1 MSAKNKDTYKS
12 EVFIQELSKL
22 SLKTTAIV
30 FFNKQVFSKKIH
42 FSPTTTEGHQL
53 SA

>member
-30 FFNKQVFSKKIH
+30 FFNKKFFLKK
-42 FSPTTTEGHQL
+42 FFFHQ
-53 SA
+53 